1 MVERSY
7 AERADGA
14 EMPAFDPEKQSD
26 ADRAAEERS
35 AGALDQR
42 SPISEELH
50 KALKDLVDAC
60 AYVKPFAGEIL
71 SEGENVT
78 VKNMQ
83 NAMKFCA
90 AIERAQKLL
99 GED

>member
-1 MVERSY
+1 VLEATMAKRKKPEVPELMDAVE
-7 AERADGA
+7 
-14 EMPAFDPEKQSD
+14 
-26 ADRAAEERS
+26 
-35 AGALDQR
+35 ALQANAVQYR
-42 SPISEELH
+42 KVLR
-50 KALKDLVDAC
+50 DLVDAC

-78 VKNMQ
+78 VKNMR

-99 GED
+99 GE